1 MSTNILL
8 DLHKQAEKAW
18 PELEL
23 LIGWETGYDKVHT
36 TPLFVRNSGG
46 ISRLTWNPFCT
57 QNLTGYLVKNPA
69 VRSAETNKKIGICV
83 KGCDSRSLV
92 ALVQENLIERERFY
106 VIGIPC
112 PGVIDLRK
120 LIPPSGSPKI
130 LAVQVND
137 DQLEVENAA
146 GVQRFAMEDV
156 LMRKCKRCVYPNPV
170 IHDVLIGEPVSP
182 RIEKHEIYEDAAR
195 IEQLPLPERLSFWQE
210 QLDRCI
216 RCYACRNACPLCVCQ
231 DRCIAETRDPKWL
244 TQYMGL
250 PEKFM
255 FHFIHAM
262 HLAGRCTECG
272 ECERV
277 CPMEIPVALIKEELN
292 KITKELFDFEAGL
305 DPQKVPPLLTFD
317 ASEAGI

>member
-1 MSTNILL
+1 VNRNLILEL
-8 DLHKQAEKAW
+8 QKQAEQIW
-18 PELEL
+18 PELDL
-23 LIGWETGYDKVHT
+23 LIGWGAGFDELHT
-36 TPLFVRNSGG
+36 TPVFVRNPSE
-46 ISRLTWNPFCT
+46 IARLIWNPFCA
-57 QNLTGYLVKNPA
+57 QNLSGYLVKAAP
-69 VRSAETNKKIGICV
+69 VSTGDKNKKIGICV
-83 KGCDSRSLV
+83 KGCDSRSLI
-92 ALVQENLIERERFY
+92 ALIQENLIDRDRLY
-106 VIGIPC
+106 VIGLPC
-112 PGVIDLRK
+112 RGILDLRS
-120 LIPPSGSPKI
+120 LVARCGVSKI
-130 LAVQVND
+130 MAVQVSGD
-137 DQLEVENAA
+137 RVEVENEK
-146 GVQRFAMEDV
+146 GLQQFLLEDV
-156 LMRKCKRCVYPNPV
+156 LMRKCKRCLYPNPV

-182 RIEKHEIYEDAAR
+182 RLEKHEIYADAAR

-277 CPMEIPVALIKEELN
+277 CPMEIPVALIKEGLN
-292 KITKELFDFEAGL
+292 KITNELLDFEAGL

-317 ASEAGI
+317 AGETGI